1 MADISVV
8 DIIPR
13 SRGRPQRDTPGHPLC
28 YVLGLATEGR
38 LMLQLASVDVDF
50 IGGSLMFVGGDWTLV
65 QVVIASTCSALAGER
80 QSTSTSIQIN

>member
-1 MADISVV
+1 
-8 DIIPR
+8 
-13 SRGRPQRDTPGHPLC
+13 
-28 YVLGLATEGR
+28 
-38 LMLQLASVDVDF
+38 MLQLASVDVDF